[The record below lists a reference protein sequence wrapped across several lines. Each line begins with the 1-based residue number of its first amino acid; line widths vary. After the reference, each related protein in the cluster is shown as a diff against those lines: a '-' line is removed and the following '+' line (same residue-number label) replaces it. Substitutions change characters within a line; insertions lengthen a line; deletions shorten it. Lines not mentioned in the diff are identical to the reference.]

1 MPSRYYLRQF
11 YPQTYHHIFNRGAY
25 KNKIFLNQK
34 DYQSFLSILQFYLKY
49 PQGKSLTRVTKKS
62 PAQPATPPYQLLA
75 YCLMPNHFHLLLL
88 QLAEQPTITDLLKRV
103 SITYAMYFQEK
114 HQHAGVLFQGKY
126 KSVPVKSGN
135 QLLYL
140 SKYIHLN
147 PAKIVGT
154 EPTKY
159 LYSSLPA
166 YINEP
171 LASKWLYPE
180 IILENFFPNSPN
192 KAKKYLEFI
201 MDRTDQDLEIIT
213 PVAIEL

>member
-1 MPSRYYLRQF
+1 MTPKTKEPKVVLVDPYRGGIPGLGLGYLAAYLREKNTRCYSKINF
-11 YPQTYHHIFNRGAY
+11 EKFNPSTDSMLVDIY
-25 KNKIFLNQK
+25 
-34 DYQSFLSILQFYLKY
+34 
-49 PQGKSLTRVTKKS
+49 
-62 PAQPATPPYQLLA
+62 A